1 MGLRETKKQQTRQAI
16 ADAALPLFLECGFDQ
31 VSVAEVARIVGVSGQ
46 TVFNYFPAKE
56 DLFFDRQ
63 AEAEDQLAMIVRD
76 REEGSCPVEAV
87 RDYVLDEL
95 EQRYSETSTVDEM
108 LRLWRVIQQSPS
120 LRAREREMAENT
132 EIALATELQ
141 KEGVVPSP
149 LLLAGAIAGIHRAV
163 QRELRRRLLAGE
175 PGPLPP
181 CPDLPAFTRT
191 AFDTLCDGLH
201 HS

>member
-76 REEGSCPVEAV
+76 REEGSCPVEAI
-87 RDYVLDEL
+87 RDYVLDQL
-95 EQRYSETSTVDEM
+95 EQRYSETSTLHEM
-108 LRLWRVIQQSPS
+108 LRLWRVIQQSPT

-132 EIALATELQ
+132 EIALAAELQ
-141 KEGVVPSP
+141 KEGSVPSP
-149 LLLAGAIAGIHRAV
+149 LLLAGGIAGIHRAV

-175 PGPLPP
+175 PGPPPP
-181 CPDLPAFTRT
+181 CRDLPEFTRA
-191 AFDTLCDGLH
+191 AFDTLCHGLH
-201 HS
+201 HG